1 MSPKN
6 HFPYHL
12 LPCIFHMTSFH
23 FKFIEGRGQKLYNSA
38 GSFYKECL
46 LGALQFLIMCCH
58 INQVDIKTAT
68 LTFVS

>member
-6 HFPYHL
+6 HFSHHL

-23 FKFIEGRGQKLYNSA
+23 FEFIESRGQKLYNST

-46 LGALQFLIMCCH
+46 VGALQFLMCYH
-58 INQVDIKTAT
+58 INQVDIKIAM